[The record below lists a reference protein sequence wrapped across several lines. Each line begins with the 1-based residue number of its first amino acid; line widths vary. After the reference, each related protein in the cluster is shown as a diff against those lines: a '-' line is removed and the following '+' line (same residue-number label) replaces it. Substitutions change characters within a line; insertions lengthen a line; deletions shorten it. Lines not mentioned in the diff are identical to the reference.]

1 MKRTI
6 VAASLLAVL
15 LLAVSGCASVPDPSS
30 IPPETTVADLSQ
42 NGQEALDDNNFK
54 AAEVYYQLIIDRYG
68 SDPKAL
74 TSAEFEIAHM
84 RIKNKEWADA
94 KIRLEA
100 IIARYESTGGA
111 GLPPEFL
118 VLAKNDLKKIPVD
131 APTIVETPTIV
142 DAPAAD
148 APAVDAPAV
157 DETPAQ

>member
-118 VLAKNDLKKIPVD
+118 VLAKNDLKKVP
-131 APTIVETPTIV
+131 AIVE
-142 DAPAAD
+142 APAEAET
-148 APAVDAPAV
+148 PAV
-157 DETPAQ
+157 DETPTE

>member
-6 VAASLLAVL
+6 VVVSLLAML
-15 LLAVSGCASVPDPSS
+15 LLAVSGCASVPDPAS

-42 NGQEALDDNNFK
+42 SGQEALDDNNLK

-74 TSAEFEIAHM
+74 TAAEFEIAHM
-84 RIKNKEWADA
+84 RVKARKWDDA
-94 KIRLEA
+94 KARLET

-118 VLAKNDLKKIPVD
+118 VLAKNDLKKIPAD
-131 APTIVETPTIV
+131 T
-142 DAPAAD
+142 PAA
-148 APAVDAPAV
+148 VDTKAS
-157 DETPAQ
+157 ESTSE